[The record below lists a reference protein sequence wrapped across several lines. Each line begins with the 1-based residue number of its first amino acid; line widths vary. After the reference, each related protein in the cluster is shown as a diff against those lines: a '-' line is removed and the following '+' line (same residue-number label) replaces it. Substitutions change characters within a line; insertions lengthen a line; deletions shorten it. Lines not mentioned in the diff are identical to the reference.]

1 MAPRPRSEALTIA
14 GPAGSL
20 EAIVERPELADGAS
34 PRGAAVIC
42 HPHPQHGGAMTNKV
56 TYTLARAFVLSG
68 FAAVRFNFRGV
79 GESEGAY
86 AEGIG
91 ELADTL
97 SVIDWARAEWA
108 VPSVALAGFSFGAAM
123 SVLASNARELTQL
136 TLVAPPV
143 GRILDPET
151 RLPAGLATLVVQ
163 GGQDDVVDP
172 DAVLAWTNAQAPGLR
187 VAWLEDA
194 GHFFHGKLTELR
206 EALVTEITAR
216 AEGSDAA

>member
-1 MAPRPRSEALTIA
+1 MASRPRPENLKIA
-14 GPAGSL
+14 GPAGNL
-20 EAIVERPELADGAS
+20 EAIVERPELADGTS

-79 GESEGAY
+79 GESDGAY
-86 AEGIG
+86 ADGVG

-97 SVIDWARAEWA
+97 AVIDWARAEWS

-143 GRILDPET
+143 GRILDPES
-151 RLPAGLATLVVQ
+151 RLPGELATLVVQ

-172 DAVLAWTNAQAPGLR
+172 DAVLAWTNAQLPGLR

-206 EALVTEITAR
+206 ELLVAEISAR
-216 AEGSDAA
+216 AEGSHAA